1 MNNFNPM
8 TWQSF
13 KSTLLENPDKVLQ
26 FQYAEGQF
34 VDASYHITEI
44 KQAPI
49 VSVDCG
55 GVMNSWTEIIVQLW
69 EPSVTETERAM
80 KVSKA
85 LSIVNLVE
93 KSLPLNP
100 LGIVKIEFGNSKFDT
115 RQMYPGEFLTEGD
128 AFTVSLVP
136 DFTQCKALTRNSS
149 CGTAKPDAAS
159 SCCGPVNAD
168 TITVSNATVNN
179 AAVETGTIQKETK
192 ELELVGADDSSCCT
206 PGSGCC

>member
-1 MNNFNPM
+1 MNQLNPVN
-8 TWQSF
+8 WQTF
-13 KSTLLENPDKVLQ
+13 KNTLLENQDKVLQ

-69 EPSVTETERAM
+69 EPAVSESDRAM

-115 RQMYPGEFLTEGD
+115 RQMYPAEFVPEGD
-128 AFTVSLVP
+128 SFTVNLTA
-136 DFTQCKALTRNSS
+136 DFTQCKAIARNQS
-149 CGTAKPDAAS
+149 CGIAS
-159 SCCGPVNAD
+159 GETECCAP
-168 TITVSNATVNN
+168 SAT
-179 AAVETGTIQKETK
+179 TGASVKNIQVMDLAGGENQ
-192 ELELVGADDSSCCT
+192 SCT
-206 PGSGCC
+206 PGGGCF